1 MFYYAHQDFHNEP
14 EPEMEEKIFS
24 WNNNQTSFEKDFFI
38 KNKESNLKINE
49 SKIFKAFFVLF
60 SFKNRKIIFCQKL
73 KQLSKETKKN
83 FHLNRK

>member
-1 MFYYAHQDFHNEP
+1 MFYYSHQDFHDEP

>member
-1 MFYYAHQDFHNEP
+1 MFYYEHQDFHDET

-38 KNKESNLKINE
+38 KNIESNLKINE

-83 FHLNRK
+83 FHLIRK